1 MRGAWRLPALL
12 VLLVVG
18 AGGYPTPEDDLGPP
32 LGVAWTHAMGG
43 PAAGERTRPRVPCVD
58 DGPVAGAPIGGMGAG
73 TMGRTY
79 RGDFARWHMRVGG
92 HTHRP
97 AAHTLFAAR
106 VDGTATVL
114 SALPSHAV
122 IEGVP
127 GGGGS
132 DRTHSRRVLP
142 PDGTGGTYHAL
153 YPRSW
158 YEYDPSALAPG
169 GRVRLSQT
177 QFSPVIPGEYRD
189 ASMPVGVFR
198 FLASNEGTSPA
209 EVALAFSF
217 ENVLATTDVAPVDV
231 GPPKASWR
239 LAPHALTHSAFE
251 RADGRVVGAHM
262 HTDDVVYGTRAPSEP
277 WHGGVAVAADSAD
290 TRLNVTVLPL
300 YDVGDAD
307 SIESR
312 FWRPFSAAG
321 GFGGDESFDAAADE
335 RQNERQNER
344 DGGIAAGPLSACAV
358 SVAFTLAPGE
368 RRNVT
373 FAAAWDLPASSF
385 PRGVTWAKR
394 YTRYH
399 GSFIHRRDVPRGAAA
414 PDIATEALL
423 RADEWEGDI
432 ARWQRGFVQS
442 AAKKGANLDD
452 PPGARGRNHP
462 GRVRDRPTLRR
473 PAWLVSAL
481 FNELYYLVDGGTL
494 WGRPLTVAGFAGD
507 VEESEALTAARKG
520 GWRGEDGEGGDAE
533 DVAGN
538 GGEWGGT
545 LGRFGL
551 LESFDA
557 PVYNALD
564 VHFYGSWPL
573 AMLWPGLD
581 LAVLADLAAGVDSE
595 DDEERALSWN
605 ARDAGRAP
613 EMRKRKVRGSAP
625 RDLGAPFDA
634 PLTSSPNAFD
644 LTDVN
649 RWKDLA
655 PKLMLTLA
663 RAHALRGGF
672 RGPNDPRGIPR
683 DVLRRL
689 FRPCYQSLAAQLRRF
704 DGNGDGLIEHDSYDD
719 DAGPDH
725 SFVAWRARGDT
736 SAYAGGL
743 WLAALRAAAGLATD
757 LDETDARD
765 SLEQTMRAAA
775 VAHDAALWL
784 GDDDG
789 TNASGYYRFDASG
802 TEGGDVSSAAQ
813 VMGEW
818 ALAVIGARGV
828 LPARKVRAALASVAR
843 LNVAAAGA
851 AGGAVNGAT
860 AAGSVDAVS
869 AHSREVWPGVSYAAA
884 SHMLLVPGMDDE
896 AWELARGVAAGTYER
911 GLAFRTP
918 EAWDAK
924 DGGFRSAMSQRA
936 GSVWAIEHAL
946 TLRHRREVAAWEKA
960 GRGQVKDEL

>member
-18 AGGYPTPEDDLGPP
+18 AGGSPTPEDDLGPP

-43 PAAGERTRPRVPCVD
+43 PAASERTRPRVPCVD

-122 IEGVP
+122 MESVP

-198 FLASNEGTSPA
+198 FLASNEGDAPA
-209 EVALAFSF
+209 DVALAFSF

-231 GPPKASWR
+231 GPPRDAWR
-239 LAPHALTHSAFE
+239 LAPDALTHATFE
-251 RADGRVVGAHM
+251 RAGGRVAGCHM

-277 WHGGVAVAADSAD
+277 WHGGLAVAVDIGGGADKGGGEGG
-290 TRLNVTVLPL
+290 LNVTVLPL

-307 SIESR
+307 TIRSK
-312 FWRPFSAAG
+312 FWRPFERAG
-321 GFGGDESFDAAADE
+321 GFGRDDAAAA
-335 RQNERQNER
+335 NEH

-358 SVAFTLAPGE
+358 SAAFTLAPGE

-385 PRGVTWAKR
+385 PRGVRWAKR

-442 AAKKGANLDD
+442 AAAKDANLDD
-452 PPGARGRNHP
+452 PAGGRGRNYP

-494 WGRPLTVAGFAGD
+494 WGRPLTVAGLEGD
-507 VEESEALTAARKG
+507 VEESEASTAAPG
-520 GWRGEDGEGGDAE
+520 GWRGEDGEGGDAQ

-672 RGPNDPRGIPR
+672 RGPNDPGGIPR
-683 DVLRRL
+683 DVLRRM
-689 FRPCYQSLAAQLRRF
+689 FRPCYESLAAQLRRF
-704 DGNGDGLIEHDSYDD
+704 DGNGDGLIEHDDD
-719 DAGPDH
+719 DDEAGPDH

-743 WLAALRAAAGLATD
+743 WLAALRAGAGLARD
-757 LDETDARD
+757 LNETDARD

-789 TNASGYYRFDASG
+789 GRGYYRFDASG

-843 LNVAAAGA
+843 LNVAAAGG
-851 AGGAVNGAT
+851 AGGAVNGA
-860 AAGSVDAVS
+860 AASGSVDAVS
-869 AHSREVWPGVSYAAA
+869 AHSNEVWPGVSYAVA
-884 SHMLLVPGMDDE
+884 SHMLLAGMDDE

-918 EAWDAK
+918 EAWDAR
-924 DGGFRSAMSQRA
+924 GGFRSAMSQRA

-960 GRGQVKDEL
+960 GRGRVKDEL